1 MTGPGRP
8 GGFLRRRGLGGGLRV
23 FNDLDRGGT
32 GSPMLS
38 AQFPET
44 AVSQSLCIE
53 NSLYPK
59 THVHT
64 YLGLL
69 RRPHAPRRRGERGV
83 RDRSDWWA
91 LVALSWG
98 STCRSSRAFSP
109 SPSVPRVGWG
119 GLRKCSGGGCW
130 DPLCSRFW
138 LRTRPLSPVDQLRC
152 PPWQSHERP
161 VFLWPPSWPAPS
173 RPP

>member
-23 FNDLDRGGT
+23 FNELDRGGT

-53 NSLYPK
+53 NIPK
-59 THVHT
+59 NTRAHVSWSAPS
-64 YLGLL
+64 
-69 RRPHAPRRRGERGV
+69 PHPPRRRGERGV

-109 SPSVPRVGWG
+109 SPS

-161 VFLWPPSWPAPS
+161 VFLWPPS
-173 RPP
+173 